1 MWIRNTESKAV
12 QLREYL
18 NMLFSQANF
27 MAFDKLIFAGHV
39 TSQEEKTL
47 FFRLANYLHSFF
59 RLKWLE
65 LYTGK
70 TVLIFPSKMA
80 RIIYWKNSLN
90 FWGALGTYSLPCI
103 SIVFF

>member
-47 FFRLANYLHSFF
+47 FFCLANYLHSFF
-59 RLKWLE
+59 CLKWLE

-70 TVLIFPSKMA
+70 TVLIF
-80 RIIYWKNSLN
+80 
-90 FWGALGTYSLPCI
+90 GGG
-103 SIVFF
+103 